1 MKGLLMKVKQNREV
15 GQFTINNRF
24 VQLDNGVTFI
34 NNQYFVF
41 KFLGSFYTS
50 NLKRKQMYAMDDRY
64 WFPMCLPI
72 WKKVLLIVTTKV
84 RKVQNERKTTSS

>member
-1 MKGLLMKVKQNREV
+1 MKVEHNREV

-24 VQLDNGVTFI
+24 VQLDNGVAFI

-50 NLKRKQMYAMDDRY
+50 NLKRKEMYKMDDKY
-64 WFPMCLPI
+64 WFPMYLQL
-72 WKKVLLIVTTKV
+72 WRKVLLVCTAKV
-84 RKVQNERKTTSS
+84 KKVKHES